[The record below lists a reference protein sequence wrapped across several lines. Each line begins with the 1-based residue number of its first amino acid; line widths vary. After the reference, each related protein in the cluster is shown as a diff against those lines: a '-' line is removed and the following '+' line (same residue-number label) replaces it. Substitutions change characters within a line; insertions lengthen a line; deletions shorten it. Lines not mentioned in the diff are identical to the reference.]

1 MGVTARLVCRV
12 LGVLLARCSGLRA
25 IGVAGCMVLAVAARA
40 DTPRELV
47 AASSGTHV
55 WVAIPIDGGCKLVH
69 HASAMEGSFCRS
81 VVQLER
87 LPQALVASGS
97 ALTIIM
103 PASGQPASH
112 AVFALSTERNPATG
126 AFFYRPAGR
135 LDVLASAPSGGT
147 FAGAAT
153 DGSSIWVLQH
163 DSPMSLLRLE
173 PTDWAVEPLPT
184 ERAGTSLATW
194 SDGAAQVPALALA
207 EGGDLLLWQ
216 RRAAS
221 DWRETRWPG
230 AAREE
235 WSVVQGSSRPTLLV
249 RESGGLRIV
258 YPTPTG
264 VRMLAT
270 MAMPVEPWAIV
281 GVGDGLRLLTVA
293 ADGAVRV
300 APIDPL
306 TGSAGEA
313 AALEPQP
320 TTTSLWLHLP
330 IIGAVTIAM
339 LLAGFIIRPPMKAPR
354 HLPPEWMPLPM
365 ARRALALMVDLLPG
379 AGVSLAVTECRVGD
393 LLVMPAWTPDIGQSA
408 PAALMIAVATAWC
421 LVFETVLSTTPGKRL
436 MGARV
441 LGIDAEGPL
450 ESAGALR
457 RAIRA
462 LLKGVV
468 LFAPALGFLA
478 FVHPLQQG
486 LPETLT
492 RTILVQA
499 RPQRG

>member
-1 MGVTARLVCRV
+1 MGVMAWMASCALRACR
-12 LGVLLARCSGLRA
+12 AFAGLRA
-25 IGVAGCMVLAVAARA
+25 GVTVGALLVGPAHA
-40 DTPRELV
+40 DAPRELV
-47 AASSGTHV
+47 AASSGSHV
-55 WVAIPIDGGCKLVH
+55 WVAVPIDGGCRLVH
-69 HASAMEGSFCRS
+69 HASAMEGAFCRS

-87 LPQALVASGS
+87 TPQALVASGS
-97 ALTIIM
+97 TLTIIL
-103 PASGQPASH
+103 PATGQPASH

-135 LDVLASAPSGGT
+135 LDVLASAPSTGA

-153 DGSSIWVLQH
+153 DGSGVWLMQQ

-173 PTDWAVEPLPT
+173 PTDWAVEPLPI
-184 ERAGTSLATW
+184 ERTGALLVTW
-194 SDGAAQVPALALA
+194 PDGAGQGPALVSAD
-207 EGGDLLLWQ
+207 GGDLLLWQ
-216 RRAAS
+216 RRAVS

-230 AAREE
+230 AAREG
-235 WSVVQGSSRPTLLV
+235 WSLVTGSSRPTLLL
-249 RESGGLRIV
+249 RESGGLRIL

-270 MAMPVEPWAIV
+270 MAVPADPWALV
-281 GVGDGLRLLTVA
+281 GVGDGLRLVTAA
-293 ADGAVRV
+293 ADGVVRV

-313 AALEPQP
+313 VALEPQP

-339 LLAGFIIRPPMKAPR
+339 LLAGFIIRPPMTAPR
-354 HLPPEWMPLPM
+354 QLPPEWMPLPM
-365 ARRALALMVDLLPG
+365 ARRALALLMDLLPG
-379 AGVSLAVTECRVGD
+379 AGVSLVVTECRVGD

-408 PAALMIAVATAWC
+408 PAAWMLAVTTVWC
-421 LVFETVLSTTPGKRL
+421 LLFETLLSTTPGKRL

-441 LGIDAEGPL
+441 LAIGTEGPL
-450 ESAGALR
+450 ESAGAAR
-457 RAIRA
+457 RAGRA

-492 RTILVQA
+492 RTIVVRA

>member
-1 MGVTARLVCRV
+1 MTTLACHACHACHAWCAWRAWRGAAAAVCV
-12 LGVLLARCSGLRA
+12 MLASST
-25 IGVAGCMVLAVAARA
+25 RA
-40 DTPRELV
+40 DAPRELV

-55 WVAIPIDGGCKLVH
+55 WVSVPIDGGCKIVH
-69 HASAMEGSFCRS
+69 HASAMEGMFCRS
-81 VVQLER
+81 VVQLDR
-87 LPQALVASGS
+87 TPQALVASGS

-103 PASGQPASH
+103 PAAGQPAIH
-112 AVFALSTERNPATG
+112 DVFALSTERNPATG
-126 AFFYRPAGR
+126 AFFYSPAGR
-135 LDVLASAPSGGT
+135 LDVFASVPSSGA

-153 DGSSIWVLQH
+153 DGSGVWILQH
-163 DSPMSLLRLE
+163 DSPTSLLRLE
-173 PTDWAVEPLPT
+173 PTDWAVEPLPI
-184 ERAGTSLATW
+184 ERAGAILATW
-194 SDGAAQVPALALA
+194 SDGGARVPVLAWGD
-207 EGGDLLLWQ
+207 GGDLLVWQ

-221 DWRETRWPG
+221 DWRETRWPD
-230 AAREE
+230 AAREG
-235 WSVVQGSSRPTLLV
+235 WSVVAGSSRPTLLV
-249 RESGGLRIV
+249 RENGGLRIV

-270 MAMPVEPWAIV
+270 MAMPREPWAIV
-281 GVGDGLRLLTVA
+281 GVGDGLRLITAA
-293 ADGAVRV
+293 ADGVVRV

-330 IIGAVTIAM
+330 IIGAITIAM
-339 LLAGFIIRPPMKAPR
+339 LLAGFIIRPPMTAPR
-354 HLPPEWMPLPM
+354 QLPPEWMPLPM
-365 ARRALALMVDLLPG
+365 ARRALALLIDLLPG

-393 LLVMPAWTPDIGQSA
+393 LLVMPAWTPDIGQSV
-408 PAALMIAVATAWC
+408 PAALMLAVTTGWC
-421 LVFETVLSTTPGKRL
+421 LVFEAVLATTPGKRL
-436 MGARV
+436 MGSRV

-450 ESAGALR
+450 ESAGAAR
-457 RAIRA
+457 RTIRA

-492 RTILVQA
+492 RTIVVRA
-499 RPQRG
+499 RSQRG